1 MTDLNDLPL
10 SQTGQQ
16 RRERMLDDLLT
27 HLRTHHRRRRIRRQ
41 ANIASPLL
49 VLAIVCVSWYANLRT
64 SPQVQRPPIA
74 QQQPFARA
82 IPIESVTSEP
92 TSVHIVHVQTDPTIL
107 ARFRANAA
115 PHAVRID
122 DDALREALA
131 RTNRGMI
138 RSEGRT
144 WLIAHRPPQGES

>member
-41 ANIASPLL
+41 AIIASPLL

-74 QQQPFARA
+74 QQQRDKRR
-82 IPIESVTSEP
+82 
-92 TSVHIVHVQTDPTIL
+92 QTD
-107 ARFRANAA
+107 A
-115 PHAVRID
+115 PERGRVR
-122 DDALREALA
+122 
-131 RTNRGMI
+131 RGMRFI
-138 RSEGRT
+138 RMREGTVDQPADHDYARQSRGQDHQ
-144 WLIAHRPPQGES
+144 LPEF